1 MSSGRYGIFSI
12 ALVCACAVFSGF
24 SFNGC
29 DKFID
34 PYAENL
40 TEVERT
46 ETYATY
52 IEDTKTDKKFAR
64 ILGKLSTPQ
73 SFKHRNKISQY
84 TDFAKNKVIDF
95 EGKQEFIITPIESLL
110 TLFITDISREE
121 TLEMARYEL
130 IELESV
136 EHKKV
141 PNSFSLITKENIFEG
156 CFLVSFTPSAD
167 KYGLLERKSYF
178 NAQGYIK
185 RYEFG
190 EAQGERVLYKLS
202 SKPCEKTKK
211 PF

>member
-1 MSSGRYGIFSI
+1 MRRFSSVASV
-12 ALVCACAVFSGF
+12 ALICVLSGFSGF

-29 DKFID
+29 EEFID
-34 PYAENL
+34 PYADSL
-40 TEVERT
+40 TEMERT

-52 IEDTKTDKKFAR
+52 IEDTKTDKKFAL
-64 ILGKLSTPQ
+64 ILSRLKVPQ
-73 SFKHRNKISQY
+73 SFKHKNKITQY
-84 TDFAKNKVIDF
+84 TDFSKNAVIDF
-95 EGKQEFIITPIESLL
+95 EGKREFIITPIEEIL
-110 TLFITDISREE
+110 TLYITDISREE
-121 TLEMARYEL
+121 TLTMPRYEL

-141 PNSFSLITKENIFEG
+141 PNSYSLITKEHIFEG

-167 KYGLLERKSYF
+167 KDGLLERKSYF

>member
-1 MSSGRYGIFSI
+1 MRRFSSALSI
-12 ALVCACAVFSGF
+12 ALICALSGFSGF

-29 DKFID
+29 EEFID
-34 PYAENL
+34 PYAQNL

-46 ETYATY
+46 QTYATY
-52 IEDTKTDKKFAR
+52 IEDTNTDKKLSR
-64 ILGKLSTPQ
+64 ILSRLNAPQ
-73 SFKHRNKISQY
+73 GFKHKNKITQY

-95 EGKQEFIITPIESLL
+95 EGKQEFIITPIENVL
-110 TLFITDISREE
+110 TLFITDIEREE

-130 IELESV
+130 IELESI

-141 PNSFSLITKENIFEG
+141 PNSFSLITKETAFEG

-190 EAQGERVLYKLS
+190 EAQGERWLYKLS

>member
-1 MSSGRYGIFSI
+1 MNMRNGIFSVVI
-12 ALVCACAVFSGF
+12 VCLCVMFSGF
-24 SFNGC
+24 SFSGC
-29 DKFID
+29 DEFID

-40 TEVERT
+40 SEVERT

-52 IEDTKTDKKFAR
+52 IEDTKSDKKFER
-64 ILGKLSTPQ
+64 LLERLSTPQ
-73 SFKHRNKISQY
+73 SFKQKNKITQY
-84 TDFAKNKVIDF
+84 TDFAKNKIIDF
-95 EGKQEFIITPIESLL
+95 EGKQEFIITPIETLL
-110 TLFITDISREE
+110 PLFITDISRED
-121 TLEMARYEL
+121 TLEMSRYEL

-141 PNSFSLITKENIFEG
+141 PNSYSLITKEHIFEG

-190 EAQGERVLYKLS
+190 EAQGYRRLYKLS
-202 SKPCEKTKK
+202 NKPCEKTKK